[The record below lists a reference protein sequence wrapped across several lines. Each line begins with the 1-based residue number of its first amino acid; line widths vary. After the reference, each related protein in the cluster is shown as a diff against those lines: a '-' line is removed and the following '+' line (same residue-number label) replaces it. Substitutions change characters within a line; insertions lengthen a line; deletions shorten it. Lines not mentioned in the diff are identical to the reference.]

1 MIADN
6 EIKTTV
12 SPFRMREGEIK
23 VFDGKDGYVSMNQII
38 QKINLGHLSDIHFK
52 ILELINKY
60 EFLTSRQLYQLLEHQ
75 KADIKDQDKLNNKL
89 DQLIRSKILTR
100 YYFTSPE
107 GSGIYRVYCMEKMG
121 KYLLTSREIECKWQP
136 SDNAKPVEMI
146 KKKLAGNQLV
156 IAYMRKVKAFS
167 DFKLKPIITA
177 KTLNKQFKPIAEVD
191 LMFNGRKVSFVFE
204 VIRRNEDWEKKLVE
218 RMNLWKDFYDN
229 FTPGDSGFASIPQLV
244 FICEDDKNMA
254 ETFKT
259 LITNKVSI
267 QKINFY
273 FTTDLSQNSDSLSKS
288 LYDFI
293 EENGKYKMRN
303 VEVKILA

>member
-1 MIADN
+1 MVEDN

-38 QKINLGHLSDIHFK
+38 QKMNLGHISDIHFK
-52 ILELINKY
+52 ILDLINKF
-60 EFLTSRQLYQLLEHQ
+60 EFLTSRQMYQLLEYQ
-75 KADIKDQDKLNNKL
+75 KADIKNQDKLNNKL
-89 DQLIRSKILTR
+89 DQLIRSKILSR

-156 IAYMRKVKAFS
+156 IAYMRKVRTFS
-167 DFKLKPIITA
+167 DFELKPQILA
-177 KTLNKQFKPIAEVD
+177 KTINKQFKPIATIN
-191 LMFNGRKVSFVFE
+191 LAFNNRKVSFVFE
-204 VIRRNEDWEKKLVE
+204 VVRRNEDWEKKLIE

-229 FTPGDSGFASIPQLV
+229 FAPGDSGFISIPQLV
-244 FICEDDKNMA
+244 FICEDDRHMA
-254 ETFKT
+254 ETFKV
-259 LITNKVSI
+259 LVTNNVNI

-273 FTTDLSQNSDSLSKS
+273 YTTDLHQNNDSLSKS
-288 LYDFI
+288 LYDFV
-293 EENGKYKMRN
+293 EENGKYKIRN
-303 VEVKILA
+303 IEAKVLS

>member
-1 MIADN
+1 MVSDS

-38 QKINLGHLSDIHFK
+38 QKMNLGHINDIHFK
-52 ILELINKY
+52 ILDLINKY
-60 EFLTSRQLYQLLEHQ
+60 EFLTSRQIYQILEYQ
-75 KADIKDQDKLNNKL
+75 RVDVKSQDKLNNKL

-167 DFKLKPIITA
+167 DFKLKPQVTA
-177 KTLNKQFKPIAEVD
+177 KMLNKQFKPTVQID
-191 LMFNGRKVSFVFE
+191 LMFNRRLISFVFE
-204 VIRRNEDWEKKLVE
+204 VVRRNEDWEKKLVE

-229 FTPGDSGFASIPQLV
+229 FTPGDSGFLSIPQLV
-244 FICEDDKNMA
+244 FVCEDDRHMA

-259 LITNKVSI
+259 LVTNNIKI
-267 QKINFY
+267 QKINY
-273 FTTDLSQNSDSLSKS
+273 YYTTDLHQNSDSLSKS
-288 LYDFI
+288 IYDFI
-293 EENGKYKMRN
+293 EENGKYKIRN
-303 VEVKILA
+303 VEAKVLI

>member
-1 MIADN
+1 MVADS

-38 QKINLGHLSDIHFK
+38 QKMNLGHLTDIHFQ
-52 ILELINKY
+52 ILDLINKY
-60 EFLTSRQLYQLLEHQ
+60 EFLTSRQLYQILELQ
-75 KADIKDQDKLNNKL
+75 KADIKNQDKLNNKL

-121 KYLLTSREIECKWQP
+121 KYLLTSREVECKWQP

-167 DFKLKPIITA
+167 DFKLKPVITA
-177 KTLNKQFKPIAEVD
+177 KTLNKQFKPTVGID
-191 LMFNGRKVSFVFE
+191 LMFNRRKLSFVFE
-204 VIRRNEDWEKKLVE
+204 VVRRNEDWEKKLVE

-229 FTPGDSGFASIPQLV
+229 FVPGDSGFVSLPQLV
-244 FICEDDKNMA
+244 FVCEDDRHMA
-254 ETFKT
+254 ETFKA
-259 LITNKVSI
+259 LVTNKVNI

-273 FTTDLSQNSDSLSKS
+273 YTTDLHQNSDSLSKS

-293 EENGKYKMRN
+293 EENGKYKIRN
-303 VEVKILA
+303 LEAKVLI

>member
-1 MIADN
+1 MVEDN
-6 EIKTTV
+6 EIKTTI

-23 VFDGKDGYVSMNQII
+23 VFDGKDGYVSMNQIL
-38 QKINLGHLSDIHFK
+38 QKINLGHINDIHFK
-52 ILELINKY
+52 ILDLINKF
-60 EFLTSRQLYQLLEHQ
+60 EFLTSRQMFQLLEHEN
-75 KADIKDQDKLNNKL
+75 ADIKSQDKLNNKL

-167 DFKLKPIITA
+167 DYKLKPQILA
-177 KTLNKQFKPIAEVD
+177 KTLNKQFKPVASID
-191 LMFNGRKVSFVFE
+191 LEFSGRKISFVYE
-204 VIRRNEDWEKKLVE
+204 VIRRNVDWENKLIE
-218 RMNLWKDFYDN
+218 RMNLWKDFYEN
-229 FTPGDSGFASIPQLV
+229 FTPGDSGFTSIPGLILV
-244 FICEDDKNMA
+244 CEDDRHMA
-254 ETFKT
+254 EIFKT
-259 LITNKVSI
+259 IVTNKISI
-267 QKINFY
+267 PKITLY
-273 FTTDLSQNSDSLSKS
+273 YTTDFNQNNDSLSKS

-293 EENGKYKMRN
+293 EENGKYKIRN
-303 VEVKILA
+303 VEAKILA

>member
-1 MIADN
+1 MVSDS

-38 QKINLGHLSDIHFK
+38 QKMNLGHINDIHFK
-52 ILELINKY
+52 ILDLINKY
-60 EFLTSRQLYQLLEHQ
+60 EFLTSRQMYQILEFQ
-75 KADIKDQDKLNNKL
+75 KVEIKNQDKLNDKL

-121 KYLLTSREIECKWQP
+121 KYLLNSREIECKWQP

-167 DFKLKPIITA
+167 SFKLKPVIQA
-177 KTLNKQFKPIAEVD
+177 KTINKQFKPTASIELAFGD
-191 LMFNGRKVSFVFE
+191 RKVNFVFE
-204 VIRRNEDWEKKLVE
+204 VIRRNEDWENKLVE
-218 RMNLWKDFYDN
+218 RMNLWTDFYNN
-229 FTPGDSGFASIPQLV
+229 FMPGDSDFMSLPQLV
-244 FICEDDKNMA
+244 FICEDDRHMA
-254 ETFKT
+254 ETFKV
-259 LITNKVSI
+259 LVTNNIKI
-267 QKINFY
+267 PKINFY
-273 FTTDLSQNSDSLSKS
+273 YTTDLNQNSDSLSKS
-288 LYDFI
+288 LYDFV
-293 EENGKYKMRN
+293 EENGKYKIRN
-303 VEVKILA
+303 LEAKVLS

>member
-1 MIADN
+1 MVSDS

-38 QKINLGHLSDIHFK
+38 QKMNLGHISDIHFQ
-52 ILELINKY
+52 ILDLINQY
-60 EFLTSRQLYQLLEHQ
+60 EFLTSRQIYQILEYK
-75 KADIKDQDKLNNKL
+75 KADIKSQDKLNNKL

-121 KYLLTSREIECKWQP
+121 KYLLTSREVECKWQP

-167 DFKLKPIITA
+167 SFKLKPPITA
-177 KTLNKQFKPIAEVD
+177 KTINKQFKPTAQID
-191 LMFNGRKVSFVFE
+191 LMFNRRQISFVFE

-229 FTPGDSGFASIPQLV
+229 FTPGDSGFLSIPQLV
-244 FICEDDKNMA
+244 FVCEDDRHMA

-259 LITNKVSI
+259 LVTNNVKI
-267 QKINFY
+267 QKINY
-273 FTTDLSQNSDSLSKS
+273 YYTTDLHQNSDSLSKS

-293 EENGKYKMRN
+293 EENGKYKIRN
-303 VEVKILA
+303 VEAKVLI